1 MPTLWYP
8 EVILQKKF
16 QLPSPSGSGVVSG
29 QNFIHVAKLCRKI
42 ITPTDF
48 VLFLC
53 PQFLERYT
61 PKPTSIAELK
71 TTLLMIWND
80 LPPGNYLHPL

>member
-8 EVILQKKF
+8 EMILQKKF
-16 QLPSPSGSGVVSG
+16 QIPSPSGSGVVSG
-29 QNFIHVAKLCRKI
+29 KNFIRVAKLCRKI
-42 ITPTDF
+42 ITPPTD

-71 TTLLMIWND
+71 TALLMI
-80 LPPGNYLHPL
+80 